1 MKIMPATLGKPD
13 PNSHPPEVG
22 RIIEK
27 IKRKGSDALTPME
40 RTMVVEI
47 FRQAAITNH
56 PQLLMVKHD
65 IQRAHLAFCWR
76 MTK

>member
-1 MKIMPATLGKPD
+1 MTIMPAIAERPD
-13 PNSHPPEVG
+13 PNPYPPEVG

-27 IKRKGSDALTPME
+27 IKRRGSDSLTPME

-47 FRQAAITNH
+47 FRQAAITGRKE
-56 PQLLMVKHD
+56 LCRIKHD
-65 IQRAHLAFCWR
+65 IQRAHLAYCWR